1 MTEKYNTILKKY
13 ESGFTVVKANDGKC
27 SMCDTEWLLDEENT
41 TESKLVFMGYDAN
54 LYPTPN
60 FSTWKKGEWK
70 QKQIDAALR
79 RSRDFEGEVW
89 LDDVKIR

>member
-1 MTEKYNTILKKY
+1 MMVSAVCGTWNGCWTKK
-13 ESGFTVVKANDGKC
+13 
-27 SMCDTEWLLDEENT
+27 NT

-60 FSTWKKGEWK
+60 FSTWTESDWK
-70 QKQIDAALR
+70 QKQIDIVLR
-79 RSRDFEGEVW
+79 RARDFEGEVW

>member
-13 ESGFTVVKANDGKC
+13 ESGFTVEANDGKC
-27 SMCDTEWLLDEENT
+27 SMWDMEWLLDKENT

-54 LYPTPN
+54 LYPAPN
-60 FSTWKKGEWK
+60 FSTWTESDWK
-70 QKQIDAALR
+70 QKQIDIALR
-79 RSRDFEGEVW
+79 RARDFEGEVW